1 MNSFLKANLLWLS
14 LLGVAVIIVVLA
26 FIFRPNA
33 AEYQMGASETLKWM
47 NKTPMEVA
55 IDNMDG
61 KQLIDI
67 RPVDLFLQGH
77 AENAINIP
85 VRNLLDQESVSL
97 FDELRESGKEA
108 ILYGSDQLQTTAP
121 WLLLQQL
128 GYQNIKIL
136 KGGYSSD
143 QKFKETALSST
154 EILQLDTAAI
164 HVKSQ
169 LIEAPSVKPEYKK
182 SEAVIPVR
190 KKATSGGGC

>member
-14 LLGVAVIIVVLA
+14 LLGVAVILVVLA
-26 FIFRPNA
+26 FILRPNA
-33 AEYQMGASETLKWM
+33 PQYQIGASETLKWM
-47 NKTPMEVA
+47 NQPQMEVA
-55 IDNMDG
+55 IDHMDG

-67 RPVDLFLQGH
+67 RPVDSFLQGH

-97 FDELRESGKEA
+97 FDELRANGKEA
-108 ILYGSDQLQTTAP
+108 IIYGSDELQATAP

-143 QKFKETALSST
+143 QKFMEPVLSST
-154 EILQLDTAAI
+154 ESMQLDIEAI
-164 HVKSQ
+164 HLNSQ
-169 LIEAPSVKPEYKK
+169 PIEVSSVKPENKK

-190 KKATSGGGC
+190 KKGTSGGGC

>member
-33 AEYQMGASETLKWM
+33 AEYQIGASETLKLM
-47 NKTPMEVA
+47 NKTPTEVA
-55 IDNMDG
+55 IDNLGG

-85 VRNLLDQESVSL
+85 IRNLLDEESVIL
-97 FDELRESGKEA
+97 FDELRENGKDA
-108 ILYGSDQLQTTAP
+108 ILYGSDELQATAP

-128 GYQNIKIL
+128 GYQNVKIL

-154 EILQLDTAAI
+154 ETMLMDTAAI

-169 LIEAPSVKPEYKK
+169 PIEVSSVKPENRK
-182 SEAVIPVR
+182 SETVIPVR

>member
-33 AEYQMGASETLKWM
+33 AEYQIGASETLKLM

-55 IDNMDG
+55 IDNLGG

-85 VRNLLDQESVSL
+85 IRNLLDEESVIL
-97 FDELRESGKEA
+97 FDELRENGKDA
-108 ILYGSDQLQTTAP
+108 ILYGSDQLQATAP

-128 GYQNIKIL
+128 GYQNVKIL

-143 QKFKETALSST
+143 QKFKEPALSST
-154 EILQLDTAAI
+154 EILQMDTAAI

-169 LIEAPSVKPEYKK
+169 PIVVSSVKPENRK
-182 SEAVIPVR
+182 SETVIPVR